1 MSPALAPK
9 RGDLFANSSAPGRRN
24 EKSMRKCRC
33 GQALVGDM
41 PPMTKISAIAM
52 RHDDARRSL
61 YHISGS
67 GIQNIV
73 ICGRFRFLDEKSIFK
88 NLDKIKYKYGAFRII
103 RAAED
108 RIGKIANKW
117 AREND
122 IETIAERA
130 SWFRYGTAAKAL
142 RDEHI
147 LNYYSPILVV
157 CFADLKERPN
167 LYSRAKRYGIDII
180 EFYVS

>member
-1 MSPALAPK
+1 MSPVLAPK
-9 RGDLFANSSAPGRRN
+9 RGDLFANSSAPGRRSK
-24 EKSMRKCRC
+24 ESMRECRC

-52 RHDDARRSL
+52 EHGDARRSL
-61 YHISGS
+61 YHINGS

-73 ICGRFRFLDEKSIFK
+73 ICGSFRFSDEKSIFK
-88 NLDKIKYKYGAFRII
+88 NLDEIKYKYGAFRII

-108 RIGKIANKW
+108 RIGKIVNKW

-122 IETIAERA
+122 IEMIAERA
-130 SWFRYGTAAKAL
+130 SWFRYGTAAKVL

-147 LNYYSPILVV
+147 LNYYSPVLVV
-157 CFADLKERPN
+157 CFVTLKEYPN
-167 LYSRAKRYGIDII
+167 LYGKAKRDGIDIL
-180 EFYVS
+180 EFCTS